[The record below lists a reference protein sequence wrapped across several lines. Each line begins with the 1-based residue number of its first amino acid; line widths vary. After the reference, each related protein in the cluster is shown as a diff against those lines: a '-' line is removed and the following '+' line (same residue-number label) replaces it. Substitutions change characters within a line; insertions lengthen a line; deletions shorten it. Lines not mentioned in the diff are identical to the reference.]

1 MDGQWDRSKPQQQ
14 QQHQEPPSPAR
25 PVEPLPDAAWR
36 RRLLAWGGMGLFAA
50 ASGLRAQ
57 PAVKMSAAAPTTAA
71 TAAGAPPLR
80 MVYAESLPP
89 LAYVEG
95 DQVRGAW
102 VSVAE
107 ELARRLQLEV
117 RHEAYPWARAQ
128 LMVRNGQA
136 DAMITAPSEERLRY
150 ALAGREDVLE
160 NDTRVWV
167 NREHPRR
174 EALERLRQLAELK
187 GYRVVSYLGNGW
199 LRAGLPE
206 EAVLWLR
213 SLDDAVRLA
222 ALEPDVVLVEGERLM
237 LPALRR
243 RGLEAQFQPVGPVLE
258 RTRSRLMIGRRSP
271 HAARLAEFDRALAAM
286 RREGS
291 LRLLLATHGLD

>member
-1 MDGQWDRSKPQQQ
+1 MDRQREQQDERQ
-14 QQHQEPPSPAR
+14 GGPVQPGMVVNASRRRVLAAGALSLVVATARAEPAPRASAVPPSP
-25 PVEPLPDAAWR
+25 L
-36 RRLLAWGGMGLFAA
+36 
-50 ASGLRAQ
+50 
-57 PAVKMSAAAPTTAA
+57 
-71 TAAGAPPLR
+71 PPLR

-89 LAYVEG
+89 LAYTEG
-95 DQVRGAW
+95 GQVRGAW

-174 EALERLRQLAELK
+174 AALERLHQLAELK
-187 GYRVVSYLGNGW
+187 PYRVVSYLGNGW
-199 LRAGLPE
+199 LRARLPE

-213 SLDDAVRLA
+213 NLDDAVRLA

-243 RGLEAQFQPVGPVLE
+243 RGLESQFQAVGPVLE

-271 HAARLAEFDRALAAM
+271 HAARLAEFDQALATM
-286 RREGS
+286 RREGT